1 MGKGKSVTIG
11 WRYHLGI
18 HMVACTG
25 PVDAVTGIKVG
36 ENILWEGNATA
47 STTLSVNQPELFGGD
62 KRQGGVVGDIDLA
75 FGESS
80 QAPNAYLQ
88 TQHGATIPAYR
99 GVLSFILKQIYL
111 AANNPYVKPWAF
123 RIKRIP
129 AQGWYP
135 EKADI
140 NGDANPAHIIYEC
153 LTSPRWGLGITSG
166 NLDNAAFQAAA
177 DTLYTEN
184 FGLSFV
190 LADQV
195 SVKDFVNT
203 VLTHVDGA
211 LYLDQTTGKFTLKL
225 VRDDY
230 DPGNLP
236 VLGPSSIVRME
247 SFSRPGI
254 ADLVNQVT
262 LVYQERDS
270 DRKISV
276 TIQDLGLIAMQQGV
290 VPTTIQYLGIANAT
304 LANNVAMRELKTLT
318 QPLARVRLIANRESF
333 DLKPGSVFKFTW
345 PDLGIVE
352 MILRITTMDFG
363 TLTNGEVTIDAVED
377 VFFSVQ
383 SVFADPP
390 PTLWTDPISPPV
402 PVTDYFLLTAPYWV
416 MATQFLGD
424 NQSAIDS
431 IDVTS
436 AFLLGGA
443 KAPVSGAASYE
454 FWISPDDI
462 DNSNDQPGSL
472 TSVFTPSATLSAAIT
487 EVTTTLSLTDAVDI
501 SQVAGNTIA
510 VIGSELVYL
519 TAAPSSSSV
528 TVVRGI
534 LHTLPRV
541 HTDGTRIWFFQDFFG
556 HSEVEFASNTTMYA
570 KFLTETGKGVLP
582 KASDTW
588 RALALNQSWGAP
600 YPPGRVTINGVLRP
614 ANIAGTN
621 TDAAITWYHR
631 DRSDT
636 SSVNIGNDQATNI
649 GPETGATITIQVY
662 SLKTGGS
669 LVKTYSGL
677 SGTSFTYTASQ
688 AFIDNSNVA
697 FAERRLEIFS
707 VRDGLNSV
715 EKHVIPLDWT
725 VNA

>member
-1 MGKGKSVTIG
+1 MKGKSVTIG

-18 HMVACTG
+18 HMVACQG

-36 ENILWEGNATA
+36 ESMLWEGNITA
-47 STTLSVNQPELFGGD
+47 SSTLTVNKPELFGGD
-62 KRQGGVVGDIDLA
+62 KRQGGVIGDIDLA
-75 FGESS
+75 FGEAS
-80 QAPNAYLQ
+80 QTQNAYLQ
-88 TQHGATIPAYR
+88 TQQGSPIPAYR
-99 GVLSFILKQIYL
+99 GVMSFILKQIYL
-111 AANNPYVKPWAF
+111 AANNPYIKPWAF

-129 AQGWYP
+129 AKTWYP

-153 LTSPRWGLGITSG
+153 LTSDRWGLGYTSG
-166 NLDNAAFQAAA
+166 NLDDAAFRAAA
-177 DTLYTEN
+177 DTLYSEN

-190 LADQV
+190 LAEQT
-195 SVKDFVNT
+195 SVKELINT
-203 VLTHVDGA
+203 VLNHIDGA

-225 VRDDY
+225 VRNDY
-230 DPGNLP
+230 DLATLP
-236 VLGPSSIVRME
+236 ILGPSNIVRME

-262 LVYQERDS
+262 LTYQERDS
-270 DRKISV
+270 DKKISV
-276 TIQDLGLIAMQQGV
+276 TIQDLGMIAMQQGV

-318 QPLARVRLIANRESF
+318 QPLARLKLIANRESF
-333 DLKPGSVFKFTW
+333 DLKPGGVFKFTW

-352 MILRITTMDFG
+352 MVMRITTMDFG
-363 TLTNGEVTIDAVED
+363 TLTDGEVTIDAVED
-377 VFFSVQ
+377 VFFNVQ

-402 PVTDYFLLTAPYWV
+402 PVTDYFLLTAPYWLI
-416 MATQFLGD
+416 ATQFLGD
-424 NQSAIDS
+424 NQTAIDS

-443 KAPVSGAASYE
+443 KNPGSSAYSYE
-454 FWISPDDI
+454 FWTSADSA

-472 TSVFTPSATLSAAIT
+472 TSLFTPTATLSAAIT
-487 EVTTTLSLTDAVDI
+487 ETATTLPLTGTIDV
-501 SQVAGNTIA
+501 SQVANNTIA
-510 VIGSELVYL
+510 LIESELVYL
-519 TAAPSSSSV
+519 TVAPSASSV

-534 LHTLPRV
+534 LHTLPKA
-541 HTDGTRIWFFQDFFG
+541 HAIGSRIWFFQDFFG
-556 HSEVEFASNTTMYA
+556 HSEVEFASNITMYA

-582 KASDTW
+582 LSSDTW

-600 YPPGRVTINGVLRP
+600 YPPGRVTINNVLRP
-614 ANIAGTN
+614 TSIASVN
-621 TDAAITWYHR
+621 TDASIAWYHR

-636 SSVNIGNDQATNI
+636 SAVNIGNDSAVNI
-649 GPETGATITIQVY
+649 GPETDATITIQIY
-662 SLKTGGS
+662 SLKVGGS

-677 SGTSFTYTASQ
+677 TGTSFNYTAAQ
-688 AFIDNSNVA
+688 AFIDNGNVA
-697 FAERRLEIFS
+697 FTERRLEIFS
-707 VRDGLNSV
+707 VRGGLNSV

>member
-1 MGKGKSVTIG
+1 MKGKSITIG

-18 HMVACTG
+18 HMVACAG

-36 ENILWEGNATA
+36 ESILWEGNVTA
-47 STTLSVNQPELFGGD
+47 SSTLSVNKPELFGGD
-62 KRQGGVVGDIDLA
+62 KRQGGVVGEIDLA
-75 FGESS
+75 FGEAS

-88 TQHGATIPAYR
+88 TQQGAPIPAYR

-111 AANNPYVKPWAF
+111 AANNPYIKPWAF

-129 AQGWYP
+129 AKTWYP

-153 LTSPRWGLGITSG
+153 LTSDRWGLGYTGG
-166 NLDNAAFQAAA
+166 NLDDAAFRTAA
-177 DTLYTEN
+177 DTLFTEN

-190 LADQV
+190 LADQM
-195 SVKDFVNT
+195 SVKEFINT
-203 VLTHVDGA
+203 VLNHIDGA

-225 VRDDY
+225 VRNDY
-230 DPGNLP
+230 NTASLP
-236 VLGPSSIVRME
+236 ILGPSNIVRME

-262 LVYQERDS
+262 LIYQERDS
-270 DRKISV
+270 DKKISV
-276 TIQDLGLIAMQQGV
+276 TIQDLGMIAMQQGV

-318 QPLARVRLIANRESF
+318 QPLARLKLIANRGSF
-333 DLKPGSVFKFTW
+333 DLKPGGVFKFTW

-352 MILRITTMDFG
+352 MILRITTLDFG
-363 TLTNGEVTIDAVED
+363 TLTDGVVEIDAVED

-390 PTLWTDPISPPV
+390 PTLWSDPISPPV
-402 PVTDYFLLTAPYWV
+402 PVTDYFLLTAPYWLI
-416 MATQFLGD
+416 ATQFLGD

-436 AFLLGGA
+436 AFMLGGA
-443 KAPVSGAASYE
+443 KAPISSAVSYE
-454 FWISPDDI
+454 FWTSPDGA

-472 TSVFTPSATLSAAIT
+472 TSVFTPTATLSAAIFET
-487 EVTTTLSLTDAVDI
+487 TTTLPLTGAIDVN
-501 SQVAGNTIA
+501 QVANNTIA
-510 VIGSELVYL
+510 LLGNELVYL
-519 TAAPSSSSV
+519 TSMPSTSSV
-528 TVVRGI
+528 NVVRGI
-534 LHTLPRV
+534 LHTLPKAHAV
-541 HTDGTRIWFFQDFFG
+541 GTRIWFFQDFFG
-556 HSEVEFASNTTMYA
+556 HSEVEFASQITMYA

-588 RALALNQSWGAP
+588 RALTLNQSWGAP
-600 YPPGRVTINGVLRP
+600 HPPGRVTINGVLRLTSV
-614 ANIAGTN
+614 AGVNTN
-621 TDAAITWYHR
+621 AAIGWYHR
-631 DRSDT
+631 DRSNT
-636 SSVNIGNDQATNI
+636 AAVNIGNDQATNI

-662 SLKTGGS
+662 SLKAGGS

-677 SGTSFTYTASQ
+677 SGTTFTYTANQ
-688 AFIDNSNVA
+688 AFIDNGNIA
-697 FAERRLEIFS
+697 FTERRLEIFS
-707 VRDGLNSV
+707 VREGLNSV
-715 EKHVIPLDWT
+715 ERHVIPLDWT